1 MLPTHW
7 LSDWLTH
14 RLSYWLNDW
23 SRLANKITDT
33 LNGWLTDWLTDLPI
47 DHSLADWLTEWLAVR
62 RTDGWTDCD
71 VGKKLKSWSYSAYH
85 AELIFPIFMW
95 QVWVAKSS
103 LKERLEDVPIPGEV
117 NNLLEEIYF
126 EDEITRT
133 RCRGWLV
140 LKSRRHLK
148 RDILFPGCELDCRFI
163 VHERRRKTKYF
174 LS

>member
-1 MLPTHW
+1 MNTGPAGG
-7 LSDWLTH
+7 
-14 RLSYWLNDW
+14 YA
-23 SRLANKITDT
+23 SR
-33 LNGWLTDWLTDLPI
+33 
-47 DHSLADWLTEWLAVR
+47 AVFR
-62 RTDGWTDCD
+62 H
-71 VGKKLKSWSYSAYH
+71 LF
-85 AELIFPIFMW
+85 E

-103 LKERLEDVPIPGEV
+103 VKKRLEDIPIPFSDV
-117 NNLLEEIYF
+117 KNVLEEIRF
-126 EDEITRT
+126 EDETMQS